1 VLIGQAHKS
10 ALTRNYGCSRWA
22 NIRDDGWRLSPI
34 TSAPHDTGR
43 RQLPS
48 SSGSSNVEPAAATP
62 SPNGIGTAGLLS
74 ETGRLR
80 APSLAHTKPAR
91 RTAVASPL
99 AAGWRERNR
108 RPEAG
113 YASAGSGRWLENPL
127 PGTAPV
133 AAPLMA

>member
-1 VLIGQAHKS
+1 M
-10 ALTRNYGCSRWA
+10 ALAEGYQMVETLAADGPHPA
-22 NIRDDGWRLSPI
+22 LRDR
-34 TSAPHDTGR
+34 R

-48 SSGSSNVEPAAATP
+48 TSGSSNVEPAAATP